1 MEVDMKRWYLDFSE
15 SGQIWHHDLKR
26 VPENEEWVNIG
37 YGNKMVLDHFCDM
50 VDLMKRE
57 FGMKFTNDQILRL
70 AECTPGLT
78 VYHGT
83 PVPEDSYD
91 EEIHMVPI
99 WSRQTIEEHIVWKP
113 TDD

>member
-26 VPENEEWVNIG
+26 VPENDEWVNIG